1 MNCSESLS
9 QKGRVKNRRRSVKN
23 AFKIGFVLCFV
34 LALSACDHGLEP
46 PPKAKPGFGGRIT
59 YKGKWPSPDSIE
71 LLAVVAFKQ
80 FPPTNIIADI
90 LSGNALY
97 DTALARNVQFQDYQL
112 FTDPATFEY
121 IVVAQQYGPDIFS
134 NWRVVGVYSDD
145 PLGVAPKA
153 VDVRSDTFIP
163 DVNITVDFDHPPPQ
177 VLVKLASP

>member
-1 MNCSESLS
+1 M
-9 QKGRVKNRRRSVKN
+9 KN
-23 AFKIGFVLCFV
+23 AAIIGFVLCFV

-59 YKGKWPSPDSIE
+59 YKGKWPPPDSIE

-90 LSGNALY
+90 LSGNAVY

-112 FTDPATFEY
+112 FTDPATFQY

-134 NWRVVGVYSDD
+134 NWRVISVYSND
-145 PLGVAPKA
+145 PLQATPKA
-153 VDVRSDTFIP
+153 VSVPPGTFVSGI
-163 DVNITVDFDHPPPQ
+163 DITVDFDHPPPQ